1 MNAVGEN
8 TEEESQACVLVLRDG
23 QGKRWKE
30 VLDVEAG
37 EPGSQLWVKI
47 RGRLGDRLC
56 VEGWCCL

>member
-30 VLDVEAG
+30 VLDVEVG
-37 EPGSQLWVKI
+37 EPV
-47 RGRLGDRLC
+47 R
-56 VEGWCCL
+56 VEGRCGL